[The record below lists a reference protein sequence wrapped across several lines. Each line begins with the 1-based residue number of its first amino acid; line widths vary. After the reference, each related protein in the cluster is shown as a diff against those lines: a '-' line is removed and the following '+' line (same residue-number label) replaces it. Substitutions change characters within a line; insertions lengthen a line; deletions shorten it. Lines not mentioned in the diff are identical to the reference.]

1 MAFLGES
8 LLILAEGGDVLP
20 YPGLVKLQK
29 GHLASF
35 EPRDHLAAELG
46 PIGAYFLRS
55 ELSASPKE
63 ALESLPQPRMV
74 ELLENATM
82 PER

>member
-8 LLILAEGGDVLP
+8 LVILAEGGDVVP
-20 YPGLVKLQK
+20 YPGLVKPQK
-29 GHLASF
+29 GHLASL
-35 EPRDHLAAELG
+35 EPTNHLAAELG
-46 PIGAYFLRS
+46 PIGVYFLRS

-63 ALESLPQPRMV
+63 ALESLPQRKMV
-74 ELLENATM
+74 ELLENVTM